1 MEREAL
7 AKSPLPRE
15 EGAWAT
21 RSTAGILL
29 EGYMVSGGEEGVGV
43 AQRHPSRSADSGDG
57 LGEQGEIPTVLYELD
72 GIKRERETASK

>member
-7 AKSPLPRE
+7 AKRPLPRE

-29 EGYMVSGGEEGVGV
+29 KGVHGVRGEEGVGE
-43 AQRHPSRSADSGDG
+43 AQRHPSRSADSGDA
-57 LGEQGEIPTVLYELD
+57 LGEQGEIPTVL
-72 GIKRERETASK
+72 